1 MVWSLSIGENLFR
14 YLGQKTNFI
23 RRKLLFFVYH
33 CSFESLITILLKT
46 SHISWKYVSGLFLT
60 LHIYYFCCSKL
71 FFIYLLISYFLI
83 GIQQENRHIRQLQ
96 HENKE
101 LRAAL
106 EEHQNVLELIMSKYR
121 EHMSCFQNSTK
132 IEKDLVT
139 RENTKVRS
147 LISKS
152 IKNYLS

>member
-1 MVWSLSIGENLFR
+1 M
-14 YLGQKTNFI
+14 
-23 RRKLLFFVYH
+23 
-33 CSFESLITILLKT
+33 FEI
-46 SHISWKYVSGLFLT
+46 
-60 LHIYYFCCSKL
+60 
-71 FFIYLLISYFLI
+71 FFIYLFILFLSLL

-132 IEKDLVT
+132 IEKDLVS

-147 LISKS
+147 FRLF
-152 IKNYLS
+152 LFV

>member
-1 MVWSLSIGENLFR
+1 MF
-14 YLGQKTNFI
+14 KNFFHLPI
-23 RRKLLFFVYH
+23 FLP
-33 CSFESLITILLKT
+33 IL
-46 SHISWKYVSGLFLT
+46 
-60 LHIYYFCCSKL
+60 
-71 FFIYLLISYFLI
+71 

-132 IEKDLVT
+132 IEKDLVS
-139 RENTKVRS
+139 RENTKVR
-147 LISKS
+147 LFR
-152 IKNYLS
+152 LFLFV

>member
-1 MVWSLSIGENLFR
+1 M
-14 YLGQKTNFI
+14 
-23 RRKLLFFVYH
+23 
-33 CSFESLITILLKT
+33 FEI
-46 SHISWKYVSGLFLT
+46 
-60 LHIYYFCCSKL
+60 
-71 FFIYLLISYFLI
+71 FFIYLFILFLSVL

-132 IEKDLVT
+132 IEKDLVS

-147 LISKS
+147 FCLF
-152 IKNYLS
+152 LQL

>member
-1 MVWSLSIGENLFR
+1 MQIDWAIIWHLNQNFKLKNQRNWLKQAWMLKFWSVINC
-14 YLGQKTNFI
+14 
-23 RRKLLFFVYH
+23 FFMH
-33 CSFESLITILLKT
+33 WTK
-46 SHISWKYVSGLFLT
+46 KLT
-60 LHIYYFCCSKL
+60 LLYYFCCSKL
-71 FFIYLLISYFLI
+71 FSFTYLFYFLSVL

-132 IEKDLVT
+132 IEKDLVS
-139 RENTKVRS
+139 RENTKVR
-147 LISKS
+147 LFR
-152 IKNYLS
+152 LFLFV

>member
-1 MVWSLSIGENLFR
+1 MWTQCSALWSLSIGENLFI
-14 YLGQKTNFI
+14 YLGQKNRFHTEKILFLFI
-23 RRKLLFFVYH
+23 IALSNH
-33 CSFESLITILLKT
+33 SL
-46 SHISWKYVSGLFLT
+46 HFSWKYVSTIFDKV
-60 LHIYYFCCSKL
+60 YYFCCSKL
-71 FFIYLLISYFLI
+71 FSFTYLFYFLPVL

-132 IEKDLVT
+132 IEKDLVS
-139 RENTKVRS
+139 RENTKVRLFRLFS
-147 LISKS
+147 FV
-152 IKNYLS
+152 